1 MVSFSPSPPPPSSPP
16 PPPPPP
22 PPSPPPPP
30 ISLYSSCHREDR
42 PYVCSVF
49 QGLPSLPVCG
59 MWILGDV
66 FIGVF
71 YTEFDV
77 GNQCLGF
84 ARAKF

>member
-1 MVSFSPSPPPPSSPP
+1 MCVFG
-16 PPPPPP
+16 
-22 PPSPPPPP
+22 
-30 ISLYSSCHREDR
+30 
-42 PYVCSVF
+42 F
-49 QGLPSLPVCG
+49 QGLPSLPVPR

-77 GNQCLGF
+77 GNQRLGF